1 MTNQTERQGLF
12 LRVPAAYEVRFE
24 AKRLET
30 NIGRMRGFA
39 IYIVVL
45 QLCLQVLNIMVPQ
58 LPGEG
63 IEIPIMNYVI
73 LSLLTLVVGL
83 VYWVLLTLAKR
94 GKIKG
99 QRTKQVLVQS
109 LLYIYFAIQLIFC
122 TFNVLSIQGLNSQII
137 MVLMIGLVPIL
148 PPLQSAITI
157 LASFIYVLLLAF
169 FTQGIKDNDSFSS
182 WDNFAFTDMRAN
194 FIIITCITI
203 FISVVVYNLY
213 VKNFLKSVE
222 LEEANDNLE
231 ATVEIRTRELAEQTL
246 AAQAASAAK
255 TRFLAGMGH
264 ELHTPLNAII
274 GMSQV
279 AKNAITPERMETA
292 LGEIEA
298 SSARLLA
305 MLNDVLDMSN
315 IETGKLTIEKANF
328 YFRRTVEEAANITT
342 ARAGIKGVAF
352 RTNTEDLPEYIVHG
366 DKVRLRQILVNL
378 LDNAVKYTPA
388 GGSVEF
394 DVKADAGAADGG
406 QRLCASFTVKDTGV
420 GIPAAQQQKLFVAFE
435 QGEVDNMKASGA
447 GLGLAISQ
455 SLAGMMG
462 SEITVSSEP
471 GIGSTFSLTL
481 SFPIAED
488 GVVDGELT
496 VPDLTGKRI
505 LIVDD
510 IEINRVV
517 LKTLLAETNTETE
530 EAVDGIDALNKFGA
544 SPEGYYDLIFMDI
557 MMPRMDG
564 NEATRNIRNLERPD
578 ATTIPIVALSANALN
593 ADVELALASGMDSHL
608 PKPIDYEMIM
618 RALSV
623 TLGLVK

>member
-1 MTNQTERQGLF
+1 
-12 LRVPAAYEVRFE
+12 
-24 AKRLET
+24 
-30 NIGRMRGFA
+30 
-39 IYIVVL
+39 
-45 QLCLQVLNIMVPQ
+45 
-58 LPGEG
+58 
-63 IEIPIMNYVI
+63 
-73 LSLLTLVVGL
+73 
-83 VYWVLLTLAKR
+83 
-94 GKIKG
+94 
-99 QRTKQVLVQS
+99 
-109 LLYIYFAIQLIFC
+109 
-122 TFNVLSIQGLNSQII
+122 
-137 MVLMIGLVPIL
+137 
-148 PPLQSAITI
+148 
-157 LASFIYVLLLAF
+157 
-169 FTQGIKDNDSFSS
+169 
-182 WDNFAFTDMRAN
+182 
-194 FIIITCITI
+194 
-203 FISVVVYNLY
+203 
-213 VKNFLKSVE
+213 
-222 LEEANDNLE
+222 
-231 ATVEIRTRELAEQTL
+231 
-246 AAQAASAAK
+246 
-255 TRFLAGMGH
+255 
-264 ELHTPLNAII
+264 
-274 GMSQV
+274 MSQV

-328 YFRRTVEEAANITT
+328 YFRRTVVEAANITI

-352 RTNTEDLPEYIVHG
+352 RTNAEDLPEYIVHG

-388 GGSVEF
+388 GGSIEF
-394 DVKADAGAADGG
+394 DIKTDAGDAEGG
-406 QRLCASFTVKDTGV
+406 HRLRASFTVKDTGV

-435 QGEVDNMKASGA
+435 QGEVENMKASGA

-462 SEITVSSEP
+462 SEITVSSDP
-471 GIGSTFSLTL
+471 GIGSTFFLTL

-517 LKTLLAETNTETE
+517 LKTLLAETNTETD
-530 EAVDGIDALNKFGA
+530 EAVDGLDAVAKFSA

-564 NEATRNIRNLERPD
+564 NEATRNIRNLKRTD
-578 ATTIPIVALSANALN
+578 AHAIPIVALSANALN